1 MKSLSGKIFACFL
14 LFMIGFNLAAP
25 IAGAMG
31 ECADHPC
38 CCTSDMTMAHHE
50 PASVIISDENRCCS
64 SAAGTPCKLNN
75 RSVSDSSIFIISS
88 ARDNFQD
95 KTGQATFASTA
106 IPFPQSF
113 SGTIKTSQFWI
124 TSDPIPIYLQNHIL
138 IC

>member
-25 IAGAMG
+25 IAGAVG

-38 CCTSDMTMAHHE
+38 CCRSDMTMAHHE

-75 RSVSDSSIFIISS
+75 SSVSDSSVFITSS
-88 ARDNFQD
+88 ARETVQD
-95 KTGQATFASTA
+95 KTGQVVFASTA
-106 IPFPQSF
+106 IPFHHAF
-113 SGTIKTSQFWI
+113 SVTIKTNRFRI
-124 TSDPIPIYLQNHIL
+124 IPDPIPIYLQNNIL